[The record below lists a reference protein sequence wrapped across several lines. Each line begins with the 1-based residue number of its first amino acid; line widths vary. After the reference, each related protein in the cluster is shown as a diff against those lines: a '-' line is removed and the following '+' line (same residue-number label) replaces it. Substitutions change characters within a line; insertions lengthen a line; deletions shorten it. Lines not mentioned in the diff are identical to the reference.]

1 MLCVRAIRRILH
13 LQAHTHLRGKTL
25 RDSILLVL
33 KVRFRPHLLLPTHGS
48 EGVSSVANRLYKAGR
63 STSRLLP
70 HLLTSHSLVH
80 QHRVLLILHQR
91 RFTLQVP
98 SLLLVNNIHR
108 ETTLLESPQMAA
120 SLLHSKLPPRRHLR
134 ISIPFNSLPTSS
146 LQAPTAP
153 RN

>member
-80 QHRVLLILHQR
+80 QHRALLILHQR
-91 RFTLQVP
+91 RFTLQVLRLQA
-98 SLLLVNNIHR
+98 SHLLVNM
-108 ETTLLESPQMAA
+108 ESPPIAV
-120 SLLHSKLPPRRHLR
+120 SLLHSQLPRRRHLR
-134 ISIPFNSLPTSS
+134 TSIPFNSPPTSS